1 MVNRNES
8 KRIESMEILGSMH
21 DKQERFLMDVFLIK
35 DVEISQIK

>member
-8 KRIESMEILGSMH
+8 KRIESMNRKSMH
-21 DKQERFLMDVFLIK
+21 DKQECFFMEAFLVK